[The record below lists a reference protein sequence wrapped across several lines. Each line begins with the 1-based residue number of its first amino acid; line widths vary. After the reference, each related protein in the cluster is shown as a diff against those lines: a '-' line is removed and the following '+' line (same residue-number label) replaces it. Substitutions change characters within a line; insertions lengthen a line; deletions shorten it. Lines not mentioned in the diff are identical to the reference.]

1 MRQQRPRRAAA
12 AVASAAM
19 SVLALSA
26 GTALAAPAYPA
37 KAVTMVVAYP
47 PGGDTDAMARLYA
60 DKLSARLKQPVI
72 VENRPGAGGVVGA
85 AFVSRAPADGY
96 TLLYTPNP
104 FTLAPMVLKLAPSAS
119 YDPLHG
125 FTPVIQTAVQAV
137 LLVANPQAGVK
148 SVSEMVAAAR
158 AGKALTYGSPGAGS
172 PMHIAGEML
181 NRAAGVKIQ
190 HVPYKGVAPA
200 VNDVVAGHVPFA
212 YVTLGPVAQYLNTGR
227 LIPLAITDARRSPLL
242 PNVPTL
248 AELGYKDVVVGAWHG
263 VMAPKGTPP
272 EVVRT
277 LNQQLNEVLRLP
289 EVADK
294 MATFGATPVGGAP
307 AALEKVNAADHE
319 RLGKVIREL
328 AITAE

>member
-1 MRQQRPRRAAA
+1 MKRDRRLFLAATAMAALALAAGSTAAA
-12 AVASAAM
+12 A
-19 SVLALSA
+19 
-26 GTALAAPAYPA
+26 AYPT
-37 KAVTMVVAYP
+37 KTVTMVVAYP

-72 VENRPGAGGVVGA
+72 VENRPGAAGVVGTS
-85 AFVSRAPADGY
+85 FVSRAPADGY

-104 FTLAPMVLKLAPSAS
+104 FTLAPMVLKLAPAAS

-137 LLVANPQAGVK
+137 LLVANPAARVK
-148 SVSEMVAAAR
+148 TVPEMIAAAK
-158 AGKALTYGSPGAGS
+158 AGKNFTYGSPGAGS

-181 NRAAGVKIQ
+181 NRAAGVNIQ

-200 VNDVVAGHVPFA
+200 VNDVVAGHVNFA
-212 YVTLGPVAQYLNTGR
+212 YVTLGPVAQYINTGK
-227 LIPLAITDARRSPLL
+227 LIALAITDAKRSALL

-272 EVVRT
+272 EVVKI
-277 LNQQLNEVLRLP
+277 LNAQLNDVIKLP
-289 EVADK
+289 DVAEK
-294 MATFGATPVGGAP
+294 MATFGALPVGGAP
-307 AALEKVNAADHE
+307 AALEKVNVSDYE
-319 RLGKVIREL
+319 RLGKVIRDMG
-328 AITAE
+328 ISAE

>member
-1 MRQQRPRRAAA
+1 MRQDRPRRLFLAATAMA
-12 AVASAAM
+12 A
-19 SVLALSA
+19 L
-26 GTALAAPAYPA
+26 ALAAGSALASAPYPS
-37 KAVTMVVAYP
+37 KTVTMVVAYP
-47 PGGDTDAMARLYA
+47 PGGDTDALARLYA
-60 DKLSARLKQPVI
+60 DKLSARLKQPII

-85 AFVSRAPADGY
+85 SFVSRAPADGY

-137 LLVANPQAGVK
+137 LLVANPAAGVK
-148 SVSEMVAAAR
+148 TVPEMIAAAKSGR
-158 AGKALTYGSPGAGS
+158 ALTYGSPGAGS

-200 VNDVVAGHVPFA
+200 VNDVVAGHVNFA
-212 YVTLGPVAQYLNTGR
+212 YVTLGPVAQYINTGR
-227 LIPLAITDARRSPLL
+227 LIPLAITDAKRSPLL

-263 VMAPKGTPP
+263 VMAPKGTPA
-272 EVVRT
+272 EVVKV
-277 LNQQLNEVLRLP
+277 LNQQLNEVIHLP
-289 EVADK
+289 DVTEK
-294 MATFGATPVGGAP
+294 MATFGASPVGGAP
-307 AALEKVNAADHE
+307 AALDKVNATDYE
-319 RLGKVIREL
+319 RLGKVIRDL
-328 AITAE
+328 GITAE

>member
-1 MRQQRPRRAAA
+1 MRQDRPRRIFLAATAMA
-12 AVASAAM
+12 AFALAAGSPLASAAW
-19 SVLALSA
+19 
-26 GTALAAPAYPA
+26 PA
-37 KAVTMVVAYP
+37 KTVTMVVAYP

-85 AFVSRAPADGY
+85 SIVSRAQPDGY

-104 FTLAPMVLKLAPSAS
+104 FTLAPMVLKLAPAAS

-137 LLVANPQAGVK
+137 LLVANPAAGVK
-148 SVSEMVAAAR
+148 TVGEMVAAAKG
-158 AGKALTYGSPGAGS
+158 GKALTYGSPGAGS

-200 VNDVVAGHVPFA
+200 VNDVVAGHVNFA
-212 YVTLGPVAQYLNTGR
+212 YVTLGPVAQYINTGR
-227 LIPLAITDARRSPLL
+227 LIPLAITDAKRSPLL

-272 EVVRT
+272 EVVKV
-277 LNQQLNEVLRLP
+277 LNQQLNDVIRLP
-289 EVADK
+289 DVTEK
-294 MATFGATPVGGAP
+294 MATFGAIPVGGAP
-307 AALEKVNAADHE
+307 AALENVNAGDYE
-319 RLGKVIREL
+319 RLGKVIRDL

>member
-1 MRQQRPRRAAA
+1 MKRDRRLFLAATAMA
-12 AVASAAM
+12 A
-19 SVLALSA
+19 L
-26 GTALAAPAYPA
+26 ALAAGSTAVAAAYPT
-37 KAVTMVVAYP
+37 KTVTMVVAYP

-72 VENRPGAGGVVGA
+72 VENRPGAAGVVGTS
-85 AFVSRAPADGY
+85 FVSRAPADGY

-104 FTLAPMVLKLAPSAS
+104 FTLAPMVLKLAPAAS

-137 LLVANPQAGVK
+137 LLVANPAAGVK
-148 SVSEMVAAAR
+148 TVPEMIAAAKS
-158 AGKALTYGSPGAGS
+158 GKNFTYGSPGAGS

-200 VNDVVAGHVPFA
+200 VNDVVAGHVNFA
-212 YVTLGPVAQYLNTGR
+212 YVTLGPVAQYINTGK
-227 LIPLAITDARRSPLL
+227 LIALAITDAKRSALL

-263 VMAPKGTPP
+263 VMAPKGTPA
-272 EVVRT
+272 EVVKV
-277 LNQQLNEVLRLP
+277 LNEQLNEVIKLP
-289 EVADK
+289 DVTEK
-294 MATFGATPVGGAP
+294 MATFGALPVGGAP
-307 AALEKVNAADHE
+307 AALEKVNASDYE
-319 RLGKVIREL
+319 RLGKVIRDMG
-328 AITAE
+328 ISAE